1 MYQAGPCKDSDQFLQ
16 DLMSGMGEVNPRCV
30 LYQTLAYKPADI
42 NSFLSTY
49 EVPSEEIP
57 DDVDLNTVEYQ
68 QNFRDFMENLTLSS
82 KTCENL
88 KIGTRSQSI
97 NNNWIEARNCLITAS
112 EMGDVCK
119 RKTKCPRCTCP
130 PTNGIYPTP

>member
-1 MYQAGPCKDSDQFLQ
+1 
-16 DLMSGMGEVNPRCV
+16 MGEVNPRCV
-30 LYQTLAYKPADI
+30 LYQTLACKPADI
-42 NSFLSTY
+42 SSFLSTY

-68 QNFRDFMENLTLSS
+68 QKFREFMENLTLSS
-82 KTCENL
+82 NTCENL
-88 KIGTRSQSI
+88 EIGTRGQSI

-119 RKTKCPRCTCP
+119 RKNKCPV
-130 PTNGIYPTP
+130 